1 LKGSG
6 AVDHIALFATG
17 LEAMLKHLD
26 LLNVACR
33 QRTVPEIKLH
43 QLFLD
48 DPSGVVIELNYP
60 AQEKVDLDHKNKNQ
74 ALV

>member
-1 LKGSG
+1 
-6 AVDHIALFATG
+6 VP
-17 LEAMLKHLD
+17 
-26 LLNVACR
+26 CR

-60 AQEKVDLDHKNKNQ
+60 AQEKADLDLKNKNQ
-74 ALV
+74 VLV